1 MASTFKGLNLFT
13 SGPHRFEVHRQGR
26 RVVPLSAIAN
36 DPSIAGTIETGDHEL
51 RVSVHG
57 RLVAESESALDA
69 LREAI
74 TDQAA
79 YQVPA
84 GDLIDHHG
92 RTWQDVKLLHVE
104 WDAGIDRGRA
114 LSVGYRAEFGITG

>member
-36 DPSIAGTIETGDHEL
+36 DPTIAGTIETGDHEL

-57 RLVAESESALDA
+57 RIVAESESALDA
-69 LREAI
+69 QREAI

-104 WDAGIDRGRA
+104 WDGGIDRGRA